1 MKFKTHYKYIFK
13 NVFELKMKVY
23 TICLICTLSLI
34 LLYIYHKYGKQ
45 KPFETKPKLFIY
57 WEQGWDNASYICKMC
72 LKSWE
77 KYNKNHFDI
86 IALDNKNIKNYLSKD
101 VLDILNRIK
110 LNKSIT
116 ASSDLLRVNLL
127 ASHGGFWVDATIMC
141 TTPILKYYDKIQTKY
156 DFWCPFDFD
165 GKLHCYNFMF
175 NKKGN
180 SLFKTI
186 TLNMNNHFVN
196 LTDNEINEIDYLY
209 LGKLMFREFD
219 KYIDWNV
226 IKQKQLSKS
235 SNNKKLGYKI
245 IANSAS
251 LMLQP
256 INAELKKKLDKE
268 YFLKLTTKQNIGTYQ
283 SFEEGTVIEYLINK
297 YCK

>member
-1 MKFKTHYKYIFK
+1 MTNKIIIF
-13 NVFELKMKVY
+13 VSLSF
-23 TICLICTLSLI
+23 LILSLYT
-34 LLYIYHKYGKQ
+34 YIYFYKTNHES
-45 KPFETKPKLFIY
+45 FITKPKIFIY
-57 WEQGWDNASYICKMC
+57 WEQGWENAPYICKMC

-86 IALDNKNIKNYLSKD
+86 IALDNKNIETYLSND

-127 ASHGGFWVDATIMC
+127 ANHGGFWVDATIMC

-165 GKLHCYNFMF
+165 SKLHTNNFLF
-175 NKKGN
+175 NKNGN

-186 TLNMNNHFVN
+186 ASNMNNHFVN
-196 LTDNEINEIDYLY
+196 LTDNEIKQIEYLY
-209 LGKLMFREFD
+209 LVKLTFKELD

-226 IKQKQLSKS
+226 IKQKQLSKT
-235 SNNKKLGYKI
+235 SNNKKMGSKV
-245 IANSAS
+245 IANSSS

-256 INAELKKKLDKE
+256 INTELIQKLDNE
-268 YFLKLTTKQNIGTYQ
+268 YFLKLTTKHGISDYR
-283 SFEEGTVIEYLINK
+283 SFDKETAIEYLIK
-297 YCK
+297 KHSK

>member
-1 MKFKTHYKYIFK
+1 
-13 NVFELKMKVY
+13 
-23 TICLICTLSLI
+23 
-34 LLYIYHKYGKQ
+34 
-45 KPFETKPKLFIY
+45 
-57 WEQGWDNASYICKMC
+57 MC
-72 LKSWE
+72 LRSWE

-86 IALDNKNIKNYLSKD
+86 IALDNKNIKNYLSND

-127 ASHGGFWVDATIMC
+127 ANHGGFWVDATIMC

-175 NKKGN
+175 NKKEN

-186 TLNMNNHFVN
+186 TSNMNNHFVN
-196 LTDNEINEIDYLY
+196 LTDNEINQIDYLY

-256 INAELKKKLDKE
+256 INTELKKNLDKE
-268 YFLKLTTKQNIGTYQ
+268 FFLKLTTKQNIGTYQ
-283 SFEEGTVIEYLINK
+283 SFEEGTAIEYLINK
-297 YCK
+297 HCI

>member
-1 MKFKTHYKYIFK
+1 
-13 NVFELKMKVY
+13 
-23 TICLICTLSLI
+23 
-34 LLYIYHKYGKQ
+34 
-45 KPFETKPKLFIY
+45 
-57 WEQGWDNASYICKMC
+57 MC

-86 IALDNKNIKNYLSKD
+86 IALDNKNIKNYVSND

-127 ASHGGFWVDATIMC
+127 ANHGGFWVDATIMC
-141 TTPILKYYDKIQTKY
+141 TTPILKYYDRIQTKY
-156 DFWCPFDFD
+156 DFWFPFDFD
-165 GKLHCYNFMF
+165 SKIHSYNFIF

-180 SLFKTI
+180 PIFNKV
-186 TLNMNNHFVN
+186 TLDMNDHFVN
-196 LTDNEINEIDYLY
+196 LTNNEIQQIDYLY

-219 KYIDWNV
+219 KHIDWNV
-226 IKQKQLSKS
+226 IKQKQLSKT
-235 SNNKKLGYKI
+235 SNNKKMGSKV

-256 INAELKKKLDKE
+256 INTELIQKLDNE
-268 YFLKLTTKQNIGTYQ
+268 YFLKLTTKHGISDYR
-283 SFEEGTVIEYLINK
+283 SFDKETAIEYLIK
-297 YCK
+297 KHSK